1 MIDLDTSDL
10 QIILALRDDSRLSLR
25 DLGAKSG
32 LSAPAV
38 SSRLKRLES
47 LGVIRGY
54 SVILCESAFALEVEA
69 LIFTDVRLSAKENF
83 LTFVKSSLCVSDWM
97 KVTGEYS
104 YMIKAAF
111 ENIKLLNSFT
121 ENLERDFGRTR
132 VNLILEKEFVQRP
145 PLGLNKDLIK

>member
-10 QIILALRDDSRLSLR
+10 QIILALRNDSRLSLR

-54 SVILCESAFALEVEA
+54 SVILCESAFALEVEQ
-69 LIFTDVRLSAKENF
+69 ITK
-83 LTFVKSSLCVSDWM
+83 
-97 KVTGEYS
+97 
-104 YMIKAAF
+104 
-111 ENIKLLNSFT
+111 
-121 ENLERDFGRTR
+121 
-132 VNLILEKEFVQRP
+132 
-145 PLGLNKDLIK
+145 KDI